1 MAKEKEGDNMI
12 SEYVISMTVIAFVSV
27 LAVISIVVILF
38 ENSKLQYQTN
48 FEVVI
53 VCGKE
58 YVPEYRSP
66 IIIPGLPLSAMLIN
80 HLHYEAEYNIF
91 LMYEGK
97 KYCINDRNLY
107 QSVDIGNT
115 ISVCMHRA
123 CDKKGKEHIYFTAD

>member
-58 YVPEYRSP
+58 
-66 IIIPGLPLSAMLIN
+66 
-80 HLHYEAEYNIF
+80 
-91 LMYEGK
+91 
-97 KYCINDRNLY
+97 
-107 QSVDIGNT
+107 
-115 ISVCMHRA
+115 
-123 CDKKGKEHIYFTAD
+123 